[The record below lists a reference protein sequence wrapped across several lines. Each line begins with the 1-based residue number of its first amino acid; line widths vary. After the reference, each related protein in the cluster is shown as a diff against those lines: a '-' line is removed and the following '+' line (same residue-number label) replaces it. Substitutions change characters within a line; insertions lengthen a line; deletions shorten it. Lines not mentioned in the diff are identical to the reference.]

1 MAKATCGQILA
12 NHISV
17 FSVDLDEL
25 PRYVAVRVMAFFCLC
40 TAVFIE
46 DFLCIPGFPLTTEK
60 YLRQKQQRQSE
71 SKHRM
76 IVSSYSL
83 TKTKIISKICELVA
97 DLVSNEK
104 HSSYP
109 CTSCLRR
116 VLASTEHS
124 GL

>member
-1 MAKATCGQILA
+1 MAKATCGLTLA

-17 FSVDLDEL
+17 FPVDLDKL
-25 PRYVAVRVMAFFCLC
+25 PRYVAVRVMAFFCLR
-40 TAVFIE
+40 TAVFIK
-46 DFLCIPGFPLTTEK
+46 DFLCMPAFPLTTEK

-97 DLVSNEK
+97 DLESNERQ
-104 HSSYP
+104 SSYP
-109 CTSCLRR
+109 CASCLRR

-124 GL
+124 SL